1 MESQLPSTLPPN
13 VRRVLTEFVAAAL
26 AAFGDDLRAVVL
38 YGSAAEGKLRASS
51 DVNLLLVLAQFDR
64 TKADQVREP
73 LRSAHAAIQLTAMFL
88 LEAEVPAA
96 MQAFAVKFAD
106 ITRRRIILHGADPFT
121 GVAISRGAAI
131 VRLKQTLLNLT
142 LRWREA
148 YISRSLREEQLIA
161 TIADAAGPLRA
172 CAATLLELEGQAV
185 ASPKE
190 ALEQVAASLTTAS
203 AAGWADA
210 LSSLSQ
216 ARQEG
221 ALPPGAAGPILFR
234 LIELAQTMQA
244 RVSALT

>member
-1 MESQLPSTLPPN
+1 MESQLPTDLPAN
-13 VRRVLTEFVAAAL
+13 VCRVLTEFAAA
-26 AAFGDDLRAVVL
+26 ARTAFGDDLRAVVL
-38 YGSAAEGKLRASS
+38 YGSAAEGKLRATS
-51 DVNLLLVLAQFDR
+51 DVNLLLVLSQFDR
-64 TKADQVREP
+64 AKADQLREP
-73 LRSAHAAIQLTAMFL
+73 LRVAHAAIRLTAMWL

-106 ITRRRIILHGADPFT
+106 ITRRRIILHGADPLA
-121 GVAISRGAAI
+121 GVAISRSASI
-131 VRLKQTLLNLT
+131 TRLKQTLLNLT

-148 YISRSLREEQLIA
+148 YVSRSLREEQLIA

-190 ALEQVAASLTTAS
+190 ALERVAASLATTNATPS
-203 AAGWADA
+203 AEA

-221 ALPPGAAGPILFR
+221 TLPPGTPGLTLFR
-234 LIELAQTMQA
+234 LIELAQAMQA
-244 RVSALT
+244 RAGALT